1 MGASSFPRRFVLAAA
16 FVGLAARLAFGLA
29 YWQHEK
35 MNRDEVEYLSLARSL
50 VVGHGYKYDEHVEKG
65 PVEPFG
71 RAPGYPVFLAL
82 TGGGRADSAQAVPAS
97 VKIAQSVGG
106 AIGVIVIAIAAFR
119 MAGRRP
125 AMAAAAMAALFPPL
139 IWIAGFAYSES
150 VFWPIGL
157 ALGLLVSHML
167 EQHGAALGRWAFLS
181 GLATGAAVMF
191 RAATS
196 PFVGL
201 LTLWLI
207 WKRQW
212 AALAMVWVGL
222 LIVLTPWT
230 IRNYYH
236 YDRRLVVIAS
246 DGGVTFWTGNNP
258 LATGEGDMAANPHL
272 KYANLELKSRH
283 PGLNE
288 EQLEPVYYRES
299 LDWIR
304 SHPLDWL
311 MLMAK
316 KAFYLV
322 VPIGPSYTLHSTR
335 YYITSVLSLLVLVPL
350 ACMGL
355 WRLGRRRARLTG
367 MWLLAVAAIAT
378 CLVFFPQERFRIPVI
393 DPALILLASGFWYA
407 GPRDDAEA
415 AAVVAA

>member
-1 MGASSFPRRFVLAAA
+1 
-16 FVGLAARLAFGLA
+16 
-29 YWQHEK
+29 
-35 MNRDEVEYLSLARSL
+35 LSLARSL
-50 VVGHGYKYDEHVEKG
+50 VAGHGYDYDEHVEKG

-82 TGGGRADSAQAVPAS
+82 TGGGRADSFQAVPAS
-97 VKIAQSVGG
+97 VKVAQSFAG
-106 AIGVIVIAIAAFR
+106 AIGVFVIAIAAFR

-125 AMAAAAMAALFPPL
+125 AMAAAAMAAVFPPL
-139 IWIAGFAYSES
+139 VWMAGFAYSES

-157 ALGLLVSHML
+157 GLGLIVSHML
-167 EQHGAALGRWAFLS
+167 EQRGPAMRRWAFLS
-181 GLATGAAVMF
+181 GLATGGAVMF

-212 AALAMVWVGL
+212 TAVALVWIGL
-222 LIVLTPWT
+222 LVVLTPWT

-236 YDRRLVVIAS
+236 HGRLVVIAS

-272 KYANLELKSRH
+272 KYANQELRARH

-288 EQLEPVYYRES
+288 EQLEPIYYQES
-299 LDWIR
+299 FGWIR

-311 MLMAK
+311 LLMAK
-316 KAFYLV
+316 KVFYLV
-322 VPIGPSYTLHSTR
+322 VPIGPSYTLHSSR
-335 YYITSVLSLLVLVPL
+335 YYVTSVISLGILLPL
-350 ACMGL
+350 ACVGI
-355 WRLGRRRARLTG
+355 WRAGAGRRRLTG
-367 MWLLAVAAIAT
+367 MWLLAAAAVAT

-393 DPALILLASGFWYA
+393 DPALILMASAFWIES
-407 GPRDDAEA
+407 RRETEA
-415 AAVVAA
+415 AAAAAA